1 MSRKIINAY
10 PQFKEFND
18 LAMAGDNVAAVRKG
32 LDFLRFVGSSNPYQQ
47 MYVAN

>member
-1 MSRKIINAY
+1 MVRKIINVY

-32 LDFLRFVGSSNPYQQ
+32 LDFLRFVGKEYERKQ
-47 MYVAN
+47 V